1 MRFLVTGVT
10 GQLGKDVVKELN
22 KRGYNDVLAYSS
34 AQMDITDER
43 KVESCVFFSEPD
55 VIIHCAAYTAVDKAE
70 DNVQDC
76 NKVNVAGTKFL
87 IDECKKV
94 GAKFIYVSTDYVFDG
109 TKDLDECY
117 EVNDKINPIGVYGR
131 TKALG
136 EYFVR
141 EYDKHFIV
149 RTSWVFG
156 ENGNNFVKTM
166 LRLGETHDEVN
177 VVADQYGS
185 PTYTKDL
192 AKLLVDMSLT
202 DKYGTYHANNE
213 GYCSWAEFAEKIFEV
228 NNMNVKVNH
237 ITTEEYKT
245 RAKRPKNSKLS
256 KKSLIENG
264 FDLLPSYEDALIR
277 YKEELENKN
286 TKTLKKV
293 R

>member
-22 KRGYNDVLAYSS
+22 KRGYNDVLGYSS

-43 KVESCVFFSEPD
+43 KVESCIFFSEPD

-166 LRLGETHDEVN
+166 LRLGENHDEVN

-256 KKSLIENG
+256 KKSLTENG

-286 TKTLKKV
+286 VKKYV
-293 R
+293 LNK